1 MESLKYNE
9 FKKLIMQ
16 AMRTVWGRG
25 RERANQHKIKNRK
38 ILSSNY
44 HKFFFLLYGKFFFTP
59 PSSVR
64 VRASACTLACQSV

>member
-25 RERANQHKIKNRK
+25 RERANHPKK
-38 ILSSNY
+38 
-44 HKFFFLLYGKFFFTP
+44 
-59 PSSVR
+59 
-64 VRASACTLACQSV
+64 